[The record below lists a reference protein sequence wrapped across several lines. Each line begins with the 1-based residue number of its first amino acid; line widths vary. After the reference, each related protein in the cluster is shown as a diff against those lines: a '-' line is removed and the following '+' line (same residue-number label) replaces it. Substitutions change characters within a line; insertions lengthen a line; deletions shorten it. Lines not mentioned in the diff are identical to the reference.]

1 MVGCKKILITGSKGQ
16 LGSSLRKISKNYSF
30 NFIFTD
36 KINLDITNSEMTE
49 QFFKKNKIDTVIN
62 CAAFTD
68 VENAELMQ
76 NQANTLNNKAVS
88 FLANICS
95 EYNIQ
100 LIHIS
105 TDYVFDGK
113 QDISYTENDITNPL
127 NYYGKTKLDAEYEIL
142 KCNLKNSVIIR
153 TSWLYSEFENNFV
166 SKILNKINS
175 GTDVYVVSD
184 EIGSPTNSMDLAKTI
199 LDIIPK
205 INNEQTE
212 IYNFSNIGFCSR
224 FEFAT
229 EIKNIMNSKVKVI
242 PYFNKEPKLI
252 RPKFSALDTSKII
265 KSFKININTWESSL
279 KNHLLKNNIVYN
291 YEV

>member
-1 MVGCKKILITGSKGQ
+1 MVISKNILITGSKGQ
-16 LGSSLRKISKNYSF
+16 LGSSLRKISKNYNH

-36 KINLDITNSEMTE
+36 KIILDITNSEMTE
-49 QFFKKNKIDTVIN
+49 QFFKKNKIDAVVN
-62 CAAFTD
+62 CAAFTN
-68 VENAELMQ
+68 VENAEFMQ
-76 NQANTLNNKAVS
+76 NQANTINNKAVS
-88 FLANICS
+88 YLANICS
-95 EYNIQ
+95 EHNIQ

-105 TDYVFDGK
+105 TDYVFDGN
-113 QDISYTENDITNPL
+113 QNISYRENDIANPL
-127 NYYGKTKLDAEYEIL
+127 NYYGKTKLNGENEIL
-142 KCNLKNSVIIR
+142 KCNLKNSAIIR
-153 TSWLYSEFENNFV
+153 TSWLYSESENNFV

-175 GTDVYVVSD
+175 GSEVCVVSD

-205 INNEQTE
+205 INNDQTE

-229 EIKNIMNSKVKVI
+229 EIKNIMKSKVKVI
-242 PYFNKEPKLI
+242 PYIRKETGVI
-252 RPKFSALDTSKII
+252 RPKFSPLDTSKIL

-279 KNHLLKNNIVYN
+279 ENHLLKNNIVHN